1 MEIVIAAT
9 ASTWRLSVK
18 IGDLVRWK
26 QESFID
32 DDLGIVTEVAEYS
45 TAHKHAYLGTKMAT
59 VLWQKKT
66 YQGAPARIRVYFLEV
81 VNEVS
86 KSR

>member
-1 MEIVIAAT
+1 M
-9 ASTWRLSVK
+9 K

-32 DDLGIVTEVAEYS
+32 DDLGIVTEIAEYP
-45 TAHKHAYLGTKMAT
+45 TTHKHVFMGTKMAT

-66 YQGAPARIRVYFLEV
+66 YQGAPARIRAYFLEV
-81 VNEVS
+81 VNEAD
-86 KSR
+86 